1 MNLIKHLGE
10 VLDVTVF
17 ETDLIWFFFWTCLKT
32 MVCYGEFHQ
41 SLRSGNAG
49 ICPALSNPKSPV
61 VRISKWKSKL
71 NDSANVADSQA
82 SHSVL
87 DHCRPDGNG
96 LLLIMIYL
104 SSCQISK
111 ITKASSLSTIQQS
124 DITCQNWT
132 MWLSMVSKGNQTQRK
147 SSRGVFSI
155 HCAFRHGTVR
165 TQIYGGL

>member
-1 MNLIKHLGE
+1 
-10 VLDVTVF
+10 
-17 ETDLIWFFFWTCLKT
+17 

-87 DHCRPDGNG
+87 DHCRPGGNG

-111 ITKASSLSTIQQS
+111 ITKASSVSAIQER
-124 DITCQNWT
+124 DITCQN
-132 MWLSMVSKGNQTQRK
+132 
-147 SSRGVFSI
+147 
-155 HCAFRHGTVR
+155 
-165 TQIYGGL
+165 